1 MLWQPALPDHYSRM
15 NPEELTRRIAE
26 RRRDLGSNLVILG
39 HHYQQDEVIQH
50 ADFTGDS
57 FKLSQLAAEQV
68 EKVGAKFVVFCGV
81 HFMAESADILTPD
94 DVTVILP
101 DMSAGCSM
109 ADMAEYDQ
117 TEQAWN
123 EIHEA
128 LAATDG
134 PPTRLIPITYMNS
147 SAAIKAFVG
156 AHGGAV
162 CTSSNAP
169 RVFEWA
175 LAGGETPRA
184 ADEEIKL
191 IFLPDQHLGR
201 NTAHAA
207 GFVTEVDA
215 ARSGQPAETALWDPH
230 EEFGGHD
237 AATIRR
243 TRIFLWKGHCSVH
256 RLFRAEHVQLFREH
270 MPETKILV
278 HPECMQEV
286 CEQADHVGSTEY
298 IIQMIDKA
306 APGSSWAVGTEVH
319 LVNRLAKSAE
329 ARGVQVQILSGT
341 QCLCTTMY
349 RIDQPHLLW
358 VLDHLAAGKVVN
370 QVRVHPAAKAQ
381 AILALNRMLALTGAG
396 GIPTTSSEVD
406 GRTHRA
412 GVAADA

>member
-1 MLWQPALPDHYSRM
+1 MLLWQPSLPEKYTKMSPAHLA
-15 NPEELTRRIAE
+15 EQIAA
-26 RRRDLGSNLVILG
+26 RRRELGSDLVILG

-68 EKVGAKFVVFCGV
+68 EKSNAKYVVFCGV

-94 DVTVILP
+94 NVAVILP
-101 DMSAGCSM
+101 DLSAGCSM

-117 TEQAWN
+117 TQQAWD

-128 LAATDG
+128 LDATDG
-134 PPTRLIPITYMNS
+134 PSVRLIPITYMNS

-156 AHGGAV
+156 THGGAV
-162 CTSSNAP
+162 CTSSNAA

-175 LAGGETPRA
+175 LAGGEQPKA
-184 ADEEIKL
+184 DDEEIKL

-215 ARSGQPAETALWDPH
+215 ARTGATAETALWDPN
-230 EEFGGHD
+230 EEFGGLD
-237 AATIRR
+237 AATIRQ
-243 TRIFLWKGHCSVH
+243 TKIFLWKGHCSVH
-256 RLFRAEHVQLFREH
+256 RLFRPEHVAEFREY
-270 MPETKILV
+270 MPQTKILV

-286 CEQADHVGSTEY
+286 CEQADFVGSTEF
-298 IIQMIDKA
+298 ILKQIEGSEK
-306 APGSSWAVGTEVH
+306 GSSWAIGTEVH
-319 LVNRLAKSAE
+319 LVNRLAHEAE
-329 ARGVQVQILSGT
+329 KRGVQVQILSGT

-358 VLDHLAAGKVVN
+358 VLDNLAEGKVVN
-370 QVRVHPAAKAQ
+370 QVAVHPEAQAQ
-381 AILALNRMLALTGAG
+381 AILALNRMLSLTGAG
-396 GIPTTSSEVD
+396 GLP
-406 GRTHRA
+406 
-412 GVAADA
+412 ADAGTPPITTTAAGAAGS